1 MTGQEHA
8 IPHPPRN
15 TRSTLVA
22 ALLGV
27 FVLAGCETTSAVF
40 DGIGGVFMGA
50 GHDVRRVSGR

>member
-1 MTGQEHA
+1 MTGHVHR
-8 IPHPPRN
+8 IFHTPR
-15 TRSTLVA
+15 SALAA

-27 FVLAGCETTSAVF
+27 VLLAGCETTSAVF